1 MPPGVGRAPD
11 AGVTG
16 EARLVGDGVENPAN
30 ARALLDAAAMFG
42 IPCLFRDTRGLEA
55 LWDTD
60 RGGLLPLVDPHNPIE
75 SLAPLVAVENVTGA
89 VPVYDA
95 PKPRRGS
102 SIVVGNE
109 RLGIRGDLLRVA
121 DQCVQIPTA
130 SRGVN
135 TLNVASAAAVALF
148 YLLATDRRPTR
159 QSPQPV
165 RRRPAVLLAAPTD
178 HVEVGSAIRT
188 AAAFGWRSVGL
199 DDRHSV
205 WFGVSRAART
215 EGRAAARTHRNATR
229 VLPLRAEGSLGFKRI
244 VLAGTRVDGRP
255 ILEVDLAGGRDTLLV
270 IPDEDGIGEG
280 EWGSLGG
287 RMDFARVELPVSTF
301 PYRYRLVASI
311 VLAEAARQIG
321 RPAALGR
328 PAPRRGLT
336 YQSTLEVAAAGGGE
350 VVSPSELRDY

>member
-1 MPPGVGRAPD
+1 
-11 AGVTG
+11 VTG
-16 EARLVGDGVENPAN
+16 EARLLGDGVENPAN

-55 LWDTD
+55 QWDMD
-60 RGGLLPLVDPHNPIE
+60 RGGLLPLADPHNPIE
-75 SLAPLVAVENVTGA
+75 SLAPLVAVENVPGA

-95 PKPRRGS
+95 PKPRGGS

-109 RLGIRGDLLRVA
+109 RLGIRRDLLRVA
-121 DQCVQIPTA
+121 DQCVDIPTA
-130 SRGVN
+130 NRGVN

-148 YLLATDRRPTR
+148 YLLAANRRPMRRSTH
-159 QSPQPV
+159 PE

-199 DDRHSV
+199 DDRHAV

-215 EGRAAARTHRNATR
+215 EGRAAARSHRNATR
-229 VLPLRAEGSLGFKRI
+229 ILPIRAEGVLGFKR
-244 VLAGTRVDGRP
+244 VVVADSRVDGQR
-255 ILEVDLAGGRDTLLV
+255 ISDVDLAGGRDTLLV
-270 IPDEDGIGEG
+270 IPDERGVGEVD
-280 EWGSLGG
+280 WGSLAG
-287 RMDFARVELPVSTF
+287 RTDFARVEIPVATY

-321 RPAALGR
+321 RPAQVGR

-336 YQSTLEVAAAGGGE
+336 YESALEVAAAGGGE